1 MFSTKK
7 PSEIRFSQD
16 SIATHWKDNSSR
28 IGVTLDQLLKDEIT
42 PDNIPTI
49 IVSYKNGFLYTS
61 DNRRLWVFKKLQDFG
76 KCESIK
82 VQFGNIQPWKFTTN
96 NRGTSIFVR
105 GDPGGKIWKMWG
117 EDQNAA
123 ATNIHTECTSS
134 RLTNREERNDNVS
147 AFAEA
152 LEFDETEHIRPG
164 DIQYFQT
171 RPYTNGES
179 LGKLLD
185 DWLIMDGSKHT
196 LEIHKLKESYF
207 TLECD
212 KLWVWKILEKFG
224 KNPKIRLKLEKNPF
238 EKYGDRVLD
247 FFKDSLEFNFDK
259 PIGGM
264 LWKNIDRLKKLPTV
278 ETIECRV
285 EEIYFTQSII
295 SDTYENTSIAKVL
308 ADSYAK
314 MTIPRRLRVVKSN
327 GKMYALDNEM
337 LWVTKEVQNLK
348 GTNLSVKVEIKIEM
362 DEFLFQGFASDHI
375 QKATIQTSSFSHTN
389 EESFIFEC
397 IKKMSA

>member
-1 MFSTKK
+1 MFSRKK

-42 PDNIPTI
+42 PDNITTI

-82 VQFGNIQPWKFTTN
+82 VKFGNIQPWKFTTN
-96 NRGTSIFVR
+96 NRGTSISVR
-105 GDPGGKIWKMWG
+105 GDPGGRIWKMWG

-123 ATNIHTECTSS
+123 ATNKHTESKSS
-134 RLTNREERNDNVS
+134 RLPNREERNDNVS

-152 LEFDETEHIRPG
+152 LEFDETERIRPG
-164 DIQYFQT
+164 DIQYLQPG
-171 RPYTNGES
+171 PYTNREF

-196 LEIHKLKESYF
+196 LEIFKRKECYF

-224 KNPKIRLKLEKNPF
+224 KMYKIIPRLEKNPF
-238 EKYGDRVLD
+238 EKHGDKVLH
-247 FFKDSLEFNFDK
+247 FLKDSLECDFDK
-259 PIGGM
+259 PIGGV

-278 ETIECRV
+278 ETIDCRV

-295 SDTYENTSIAKVL
+295 SDTYENTSIAKIL
-308 ADSYAK
+308 ADSYATMK
-314 MTIPRRLRVVKSN
+314 IPRRLRVVKSS
-327 GKMYALDNEM
+327 GKIYALDNEI
-337 LWVTKEVQNLK
+337 LWVMKEVQHLES
-348 GTNLSVKVEIKIEM
+348 TQLSVKVDIKIEM
-362 DEFLFQGFASDHI
+362 DELLFQGFASDNI

-389 EESFIFEC
+389 EESFIFKC

>member
-1 MFSTKK
+1 MFSRKK

-42 PDNIPTI
+42 PDNITTI

-82 VQFGNIQPWKFTTN
+82 VKFGNIQPWKFTTN
-96 NRGTSIFVR
+96 NRGTSISVR
-105 GDPGGKIWKMWG
+105 GDPGGRIWKMWG

-123 ATNIHTECTSS
+123 ATNKHTESKSS
-134 RLTNREERNDNVS
+134 RLPNREERNDNVS

-152 LEFDETEHIRPG
+152 LEFDETERIRPG
-164 DIQYFQT
+164 DIQYLQPG
-171 RPYTNGES
+171 PYTNREF

-196 LEIHKLKESYF
+196 LEIFKRKECYF
-207 TLECD
+207 TLECE

-224 KNPKIRLKLEKNPF
+224 KMYKIIPRLEKNPF
-238 EKYGDRVLD
+238 EKHGDKVLH
-247 FFKDSLEFNFDK
+247 FLKDSLECDFDK
-259 PIGGM
+259 PIGGV

-278 ETIECRV
+278 ETIDCRV

-295 SDTYENTSIAKVL
+295 SDTYENTSIAKIL
-308 ADSYAK
+308 ADSYATMK
-314 MTIPRRLRVVKSN
+314 IPRRLRVVKSS
-327 GKMYALDNEM
+327 GKIYALDNEI
-337 LWVTKEVQNLK
+337 LWVMKEVQHLES
-348 GTNLSVKVEIKIEM
+348 TQLSVKVDIKIEM
-362 DEFLFQGFASDHI
+362 DELLFQGFASDNI

-389 EESFIFEC
+389 EESFIFKC

>member
-1 MFSTKK
+1 MFSRKK

-49 IVSYKNGFLYTS
+49 IVSYKNGLLYTS

-117 EDQNAA
+117 DDQNAA
-123 ATNIHTECTSS
+123 ATNKHTECTSS

-196 LEIHKLKESYF
+196 LEIHKLKKCYF

-212 KLWVWKILEKFG
+212 RLWVWKILEEFG
-224 KNPKIRLKLEKNPF
+224 KTPKIRLRLEKNPF
-238 EKYGDRVLD
+238 EKYGDTVLD
-247 FFKDSLEFNFDK
+247 FLKDSLECDFDK
-259 PIGGM
+259 PIGGV

-278 ETIECRV
+278 ETIDCRV

-295 SDTYENTSIAKVL
+295 SDTYENTSIAKIL
-308 ADSYAK
+308 ADSYATMK
-314 MTIPRRLRVVKSN
+314 IPRRLRVVKSS
-327 GKMYALDNEM
+327 GKIYALDNEI
-337 LWVTKEVQNLK
+337 LWVMKEVQQLES
-348 GTNLSVKVEIKIEM
+348 TQLSVKVDIKIEM
-362 DEFLFQGFASDHI
+362 DELLFQGFASFKKQQSRHHLSVI
-375 QKATIQTSSFSHTN
+375 QMKNHLYLNA
-389 EESFIFEC
+389 
-397 IKKMSA
+397 

>member
-1 MFSTKK
+1 M
-7 PSEIRFSQD
+7 
-16 SIATHWKDNSSR
+16 
-28 IGVTLDQLLKDEIT
+28 LKDEIT

-49 IVSYKNGFLYTS
+49 IVSYKNGLLYTS

-117 EDQNAA
+117 DDQNAA
-123 ATNIHTECTSS
+123 ATNKHTECTSS
-134 RLTNREERNDNVS
+134 RLTNREERSDNVS

-196 LEIHKLKESYF
+196 LEIHKLKKCYF

-212 KLWVWKILEKFG
+212 RLWVWKILEEFG
-224 KNPKIRLKLEKNPF
+224 KTPKIRLRLEKNPF
-238 EKYGDRVLD
+238 EKYGDTVLD
-247 FFKDSLEFNFDK
+247 FLKDSLECDFDK
-259 PIGGM
+259 PIGGV

-278 ETIECRV
+278 ETIDCRV

-295 SDTYENTSIAKVL
+295 SDTYENTSIAKIL
-308 ADSYAK
+308 ADSYATMK
-314 MTIPRRLRVVKSN
+314 IPRRLRVVKSS
-327 GKMYALDNEM
+327 GKIYALDNEI
-337 LWVTKEVQNLK
+337 LWVMKEVQQLES
-348 GTNLSVKVEIKIEM
+348 TQLSVKVDIKIEM
-362 DEFLFQGFASDHI
+362 DELLFQGFASDNI

-389 EESFIFEC
+389 EESFIFKC

>member
-1 MFSTKK
+1 MFSRKK

-49 IVSYKNGFLYTS
+49 IVSYKNGLLYTS

-117 EDQNAA
+117 DDQNAA
-123 ATNIHTECTSS
+123 ATNKHTECTSS

-152 LEFDETEHIRPG
+152 LEFDETEDIRPG
-164 DIQYFQT
+164 DIQYLQPE
-171 RPYTNGES
+171 PYTNGEF

-196 LEIHKLKESYF
+196 LEIFKRKECYF

-224 KNPKIRLKLEKNPF
+224 KMFKIIPRLEKNPF
-238 EKYGDRVLD
+238 EKHGDKVLH
-247 FFKDSLEFNFDK
+247 FLKDSLECDFDK
-259 PIGGM
+259 PIGGV

-278 ETIECRV
+278 ETIDCRV

-295 SDTYENTSIAKVL
+295 SDTYENTSIAKIL
-308 ADSYAK
+308 ADSYATMK
-314 MTIPRRLRVVKSN
+314 IPRRLRVVKSS
-327 GKMYALDNEM
+327 GKIYALDNEI
-337 LWVTKEVQNLK
+337 LWVMKEVQHLES
-348 GTNLSVKVEIKIEM
+348 TQLSVKVDIKIEM
-362 DEFLFQGFASDHI
+362 DELLFQGFASDNI
-375 QKATIQTSSFSHTN
+375 QKATFQTSSFSHTN
-389 EESFIFEC
+389 EESFIFKC

>member
-1 MFSTKK
+1 MK
-7 PSEIRFSQD
+7 
-16 SIATHWKDNSSR
+16 
-28 IGVTLDQLLKDEIT
+28 
-42 PDNIPTI
+42 NILTI

-82 VQFGNIQPWKFTTN
+82 VRFGNIQPWKFTTN
-96 NRGTSIFVR
+96 NRGTSISVR
-105 GDPGGKIWKMWG
+105 GDPGGRIWKMWG
-117 EDQNAA
+117 EDQNGA
-123 ATNIHTECTSS
+123 ATNKHTECKSS
-134 RLTNREERNDNVS
+134 RLPNREERNDNVS

-164 DIQYFQT
+164 DIQYLQPE
-171 RPYTNGES
+171 PYTNGEF

-196 LEIHKLKESYF
+196 LEIFKRKECYF

-224 KNPKIRLKLEKNPF
+224 KMFKIIPRLEKNPF
-238 EKYGDRVLD
+238 EKHGDKVLH
-247 FFKDSLEFNFDK
+247 FLKDSLECDFDK
-259 PIGGM
+259 PIGGV

-278 ETIECRV
+278 ETIDCRV

-295 SDTYENTSIAKVL
+295 SDAYENTSIAKIL
-308 ADSYAK
+308 ADSYATMK
-314 MTIPRRLRVVKSN
+314 IPRRLRVVKSS
-327 GKMYALDNEM
+327 GKIYALDNEI
-337 LWVTKEVQNLK
+337 LWVMKEVQHLES
-348 GTNLSVKVEIKIEM
+348 TQLSVKVDIKIEM
-362 DEFLFQGFASDHI
+362 DELLFQGFASDNI

-389 EESFIFEC
+389 EESFIFKC

>member
-1 MFSTKK
+1 MFSRKK

-49 IVSYKNGFLYTS
+49 IVSYKNGLLYTS

-117 EDQNAA
+117 DDQNAA
-123 ATNIHTECTSS
+123 ATNKHTECTSS

-152 LEFDETEHIRPG
+152 LEFDETEHIRSG

-196 LEIHKLKESYF
+196 LEIHKLKECYF

-224 KNPKIRLKLEKNPF
+224 KILKVRPRLEKNPF
-238 EKYGDRVLD
+238 EKHGDKILH
-247 FFKDSLEFNFDK
+247 FLKDSLECDFDK

-264 LWKNIDRLKKLPTV
+264 LWKNIDRMKNLSTV
-278 ETIECRV
+278 ETIECLV
-285 EEIYFTQSII
+285 QEIYFTQLII
-295 SDTYENTSIAKVL
+295 SDTFENTSIAKVL
-308 ADSYAK
+308 ADSYASMK
-314 MTIPRRLRVVKSN
+314 VPRRLRVVKSN
-327 GKMYALDNEM
+327 GKIYALDNEL
-337 LWVTKEVQNLK
+337 LWVMKEVQNLNRTK
-348 GTNLSVKVEIKIEM
+348 LSVKVDIKIEM
-362 DEFLFQGFASDHI
+362 DELLFQGFASDNI

>member
-1 MFSTKK
+1 MFSRKK

-49 IVSYKNGFLYTS
+49 IVSYKNGLLYTS

-117 EDQNAA
+117 NDQNAA
-123 ATNIHTECTSS
+123 ATNKHTECTSS

-171 RPYTNGES
+171 RPYTNGEF

-196 LEIHKLKESYF
+196 LEIFKRKECYF

-224 KNPKIRLKLEKNPF
+224 KMFKIIPRLEKNPF
-238 EKYGDRVLD
+238 EKHGDKVLH
-247 FFKDSLEFNFDK
+247 FLKDSLECDFDK
-259 PIGGM
+259 PIGGV

-278 ETIECRV
+278 ETIDCRV

-295 SDTYENTSIAKVL
+295 SDTYENTSIAKIL
-308 ADSYAK
+308 ADSYATMK
-314 MTIPRRLRVVKSN
+314 IPRRLRVVKSS
-327 GKMYALDNEM
+327 GKIYALDNEI
-337 LWVTKEVQNLK
+337 LWVMKEVQHLES
-348 GTNLSVKVEIKIEM
+348 TQLSVKVDIKIEM
-362 DEFLFQGFASDHI
+362 DELLFQGFASDNI
-375 QKATIQTSSFSHTN
+375 QKATFQTSSFSHTN
-389 EESFIFEC
+389 EESFIFKC

>member
-1 MFSTKK
+1 M
-7 PSEIRFSQD
+7 
-16 SIATHWKDNSSR
+16 
-28 IGVTLDQLLKDEIT
+28 LKDEIT

-82 VQFGNIQPWKFTTN
+82 VKFGNIQPWKFTTN
-96 NRGTSIFVR
+96 NRGTSISVR
-105 GDPGGKIWKMWG
+105 GDPGGRIWKMWG
-117 EDQNAA
+117 EDQNGA
-123 ATNIHTECTSS
+123 ATNKHTECKSS
-134 RLTNREERNDNVS
+134 RLPNREERNDNVS

-164 DIQYFQT
+164 DIQYLQPE
-171 RPYTNGES
+171 PYTNGEF

-196 LEIHKLKESYF
+196 LEIFKRKECYF

-224 KNPKIRLKLEKNPF
+224 KMYKIIPRLEKNPF
-238 EKYGDRVLD
+238 EKHGDKVLH
-247 FFKDSLEFNFDK
+247 FLKDSLECDFDK
-259 PIGGM
+259 PIGGV

-278 ETIECRV
+278 ETIDCRV

-295 SDTYENTSIAKVL
+295 SDTYENTSIAKIL
-308 ADSYAK
+308 ADSYATMK
-314 MTIPRRLRVVKSN
+314 IPRRLRVVKSS
-327 GKMYALDNEM
+327 GKIYALDNEI
-337 LWVTKEVQNLK
+337 LWVMKEVQHLES
-348 GTNLSVKVEIKIEM
+348 TQLSVKVDIKIEM
-362 DEFLFQGFASDHI
+362 DELLFQGFASDNI
-375 QKATIQTSSFSHTN
+375 QKATFQTSSFSHTN
-389 EESFIFEC
+389 EESFIFKC

>member
-1 MFSTKK
+1 MFSRKK

-42 PDNIPTI
+42 PENIPTI

-76 KCESIK
+76 KCESIEVK
-82 VQFGNIQPWKFTTN
+82 FGNIQPWKFTTN
-96 NRGTSIFVR
+96 NRGTSISVR
-105 GDPGGKIWKMWG
+105 GDPGGRIWKMWG
-117 EDQNAA
+117 EDQNGA
-123 ATNIHTECTSS
+123 ATNKHTECKSS
-134 RLTNREERNDNVS
+134 RLPNREERNDNVS

-164 DIQYFQT
+164 DIQYLQPE
-171 RPYTNGES
+171 PYTNGEF

-196 LEIHKLKESYF
+196 LEIFKRKECYF

-224 KNPKIRLKLEKNPF
+224 KMFKIIPRLEKNPF
-238 EKYGDRVLD
+238 EKHGDKVLH
-247 FFKDSLEFNFDK
+247 FLKDSLECDFDK
-259 PIGGM
+259 PIGGV

-278 ETIECRV
+278 ETIDCRV

-295 SDTYENTSIAKVL
+295 SDTYENTSIAKIL
-308 ADSYAK
+308 ADSYATMK
-314 MTIPRRLRVVKSN
+314 IPRRLRVVKSS
-327 GKMYALDNEM
+327 GKIYALDNEI
-337 LWVTKEVQNLK
+337 LWVMKEVQHLES
-348 GTNLSVKVEIKIEM
+348 TQLSVKVDIKIEM
-362 DEFLFQGFASDHI
+362 DELLFQGFASDNI
-375 QKATIQTSSFSHTN
+375 QKATFQTSSFSHTN
-389 EESFIFEC
+389 EESFIFKC

>member
-1 MFSTKK
+1 MFSRKK

-16 SIATHWKDNSSR
+16 SIAAHWKDNSSR

-82 VQFGNIQPWKFTTN
+82 VRFGNIQPWKFTTN
-96 NRGTSIFVR
+96 NRGTSISVR
-105 GDPGGKIWKMWG
+105 GDPGGRIWKMWG
-117 EDQNAA
+117 EDQNAV
-123 ATNIHTECTSS
+123 ATNKHTECKSS
-134 RLTNREERNDNVS
+134 HLTNRDERNDNVS

-152 LEFDETEHIRPG
+152 LEFNETEHIRPG
-164 DIQYFQT
+164 DIQYLQPG
-171 RPYTNGES
+171 PYTNGEA

-196 LEIHKLKESYF
+196 LEIHKLKKCYF

-224 KNPKIRLKLEKNPF
+224 KKPKIRRRLEKNPF
-238 EKYGDRVLD
+238 EKHGDKVLH
-247 FFKDSLEFNFDK
+247 FLKDSLECDFDK
-259 PIGGM
+259 PIGGV

-278 ETIECRV
+278 ETIECLV

-295 SDTYENTSIAKVL
+295 SDTFENTSIARVL
-308 ADSYAK
+308 ADSYATMK
-314 MTIPRRLRVVKSN
+314 LPRRLRVVKSN
-327 GKMYALDNEM
+327 EKIYALDNEI
-337 LWVTKEVQNLK
+337 LWVMKEVQNLEN
-348 GTNLSVKVEIKIEM
+348 TTLSVKVDIKIEM
-362 DEFLFQGFASDHI
+362 DELLFQAFASDNI